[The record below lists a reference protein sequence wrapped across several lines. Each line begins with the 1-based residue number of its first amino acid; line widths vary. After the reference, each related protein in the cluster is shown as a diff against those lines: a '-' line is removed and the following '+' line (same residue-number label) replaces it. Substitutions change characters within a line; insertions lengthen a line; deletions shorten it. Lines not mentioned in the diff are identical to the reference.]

1 MDWAGR
7 DAGRT
12 PPAGARRR
20 PRSGSISGAGASFTR
35 AHSLGSRQRRS
46 RCVHARSDRPSDRRV
61 GGTGR
66 LDGSR
71 PPGGGLSGESFLH
84 PGEDPA
90 EVLAEGRARRRALD
104 AALAEIDAGRR
115 SPSPEWKVDY
125 ALMLGLERALTDKP
139 PRLASG
145 TELRRHQIDALAGM
159 LAELIARHEQE
170 AENGNGPENGKIGE
184 DRVEEDEEELEEE
197 AEGGSEN
204 GDEGEEY
211 GLHDDPGAVR
221 RYRFRHPTASGKT
234 IAAAGF
240 VEAARTMGVL
250 ILTHRRLL
258 VDQFKRDLTTEGY
271 GERLR
276 PAVLQGQQPLRENPL
291 YNPDLRLV
299 RAPRRLALAHR
310 LPARHLR
317 RGAHRPRR
325 EDELGDPPFHR
336 ADLHRHDGD
345 GAAHRQAGLGRLP
358 SLRRR
363 PAARRRRP
371 PRLIAPLRSLRVRPA
386 AAISSV
392 PIVGGDYDQEILA
405 KVLDQDIFN
414 QAAAS
419 LYRDRFDATPGIVY
433 AAGVDHAYNLA
444 REFRAAGLKAEA
456 VSGRTPPVRLA
467 ETLAAYERGDINIL
481 INAQLLAE
489 GWNSPRA
496 TVCMHLAPTASRRVY
511 QQRIGRIMRLAPRKE
526 AGVVVDFVD
535 DAATHNDR
543 TVTIHSLLDSDF
555 YRPGAR
561 VTPAPRRR
569 IQRRAKRK
577 LSPAPWL
584 VPVTPD
590 ARRRV
595 TVITREWERVDPG
608 RLAED
613 EQLLWARIAGRQ
625 VRFEERQTFAEKLA
639 RASREC
645 REAFLLSCAAEN
657 PNRRLRL
664 SALGDRVAVAVDRAD
679 FDDLVTMVTSAPTWE
694 KDRVQGVRVLLRAIG
709 EGRWRRRRTSSHAGR
724 GAWPGPRA
732 RSRTAAPA
740 PTFRRRSGSSARS
753 PTPAGTGTRR
763 TRRGSSTSRWSSRRT
778 SRRPCSP
785 PAEAY
790 TPTAQRLIDGV
801 RERIGT
807 VQEVANALAD
817 NLPAP
822 KQPSS
827 KSRRRRRKKKRKTE
841 EGQAQTQSQGS
852 QTSPNG
858 KPDEA
863 GAVAPPPQVPETSRN
878 P

>member
-1 MDWAGR
+1 MQEAIGHPTAQSEEP
-7 DAGRT
+7 DALTAAALRT
-12 PPAGARRR
+12 EAW
-20 PRSGSISGAGASFTR
+20 
-35 AHSLGSRQRRS
+35 
-46 RCVHARSDRPSDRRV
+46 
-61 GGTGR
+61 
-66 LDGSR
+66 
-71 PPGGGLSGESFLH
+71 SGEAFLH
-84 PGEDPA
+84 PGEEPA
-90 EVLAEGRARRRALD
+90 DVLAEGRARRRALD
-104 AALAEIDAGRR
+104 AALAEMDAGRR
-115 SPSPEWKVDY
+115 SPSPEWKVEY

-170 AENGNGPENGKIGE
+170 AENGNGPENGKLAE
-184 DRVEEDEEELEEE
+184 DRADEDEDELEEE
-197 AEGGSEN
+197 PEAEN
-204 GDEGEEY
+204 GDEGEVY

-234 IAAAGF
+234 IAAGGF

-258 VDQFKRDLTTEGY
+258 VDQFTRDLTTEGY
-271 GERLR
+271 GDRLR
-276 PAVLQGQQPLRENPL
+276 PAVLRGQEPLRDNPL
-291 YNPDLRLV
+291 TIQTY
-299 RAPRRLALAHR
+299 AWF
-310 LPARHLR
+310 ARHVDSLSRTAYQLVICDEAHTALGEKTSAAIR
-317 RGAHRPRR
+317 RFTEPIYIGMTATEQLIAKQVSDVFPASV
-325 EDELGDPPFHR
+325 DDLPLGD
-336 ADLHRHDGD
+336 
-345 GAAHRQAGLGRLP
+345 
-358 SLRRR
+358 
-363 PAARRRRP
+363 AARRG
-371 PRLIAPLRSLRVRPA
+371 LIAPLRSLRVRPA

-419 LYRDRFDATPGIVY
+419 LYRDRFDAAPGIVY

-526 AGVVVDFVD
+526 AGIVIDFVD

-543 TVTIHSLLDSDF
+543 TITIHSLLDSDF

-590 ARRRV
+590 PRRRV

-613 EQLLWARIAGRQ
+613 EQLLWASIAGRQ

-664 SALGDRVAVAVDRAD
+664 SALGDRVAVSVDRAD

-709 EGRWRRRRTSSHAGR
+709 EGKVEAPPDIEARWTWRLARATRKIQDRRASADLPEAKRLLGALTNSR
-724 GAWPGPRA
+724 GHRHEENAA
-732 RSRTAAPA
+732 RLVNVALEQPTHVAAA
-740 PTFRRRSGSSARS
+740 LLAS
-753 PTPAGTGTRR
+753 
-763 TRRGSSTSRWSSRRT
+763 
-778 SRRPCSP
+778 
-785 PAEAY
+785 AEAY

-827 KSRRRRRKKKRKTE
+827 KSRRRRRKKKRKADE
-841 EGQAQTQSQGS
+841 AQTQAQRGRE
-852 QTSPNG
+852 SPNG
-858 KPDEA
+858 KPDEQPREPVT
-863 GAVAPPPQVPETSRN
+863 AVSPPPAVPETSL
-878 P
+878 

>member
-1 MDWAGR
+1 MQEAVDHP
-7 DAGRT
+7 T
-12 PPAGARRR
+12 V
-20 PRSGSISGAGASFTR
+20 RSEETNALTALALR
-35 AHSLGSRQRRS
+35 AE
-46 RCVHARSDRPSDRRV
+46 AW
-61 GGTGR
+61 
-66 LDGSR
+66 
-71 PPGGGLSGESFLH
+71 SGESFLH

-104 AALAEIDAGRR
+104 AALSEMEAGLR
-115 SPSPEWKVDY
+115 SPSPEWKVDF
-125 ALMLGLERALTDKP
+125 ALMLGLERVLTDKP

-159 LAELIARHEQE
+159 LAELIARHELE
-170 AENGNGPENGKIGE
+170 AENGNGPANADLAEA
-184 DRVEEDEEELEEE
+184 RVEEDEEELEEDVEVE
-197 AEGGSEN
+197 AGAAGE
-204 GDEGEEY
+204 EGEEL
-211 GLHDDPGAVR
+211 GVDDDVGAVR

-258 VDQFKRDLTTEGY
+258 VDQFNRDLTTEGY
-271 GERLR
+271 SGRLR
-276 PAVLQGQQPLRENPL
+276 PAVLQGQEPLQQNPL
-291 YNPDLRLV
+291 TIQTY
-299 RAPRRLALAHR
+299 AWF
-310 LPARHLR
+310 ARHVDSLSRTAYQLVICDEAHTALGEKTSAAIR
-317 RGAHRPRR
+317 RFTEPIYIGMTATEHLIAKQVSDVFPASV
-325 EDELGDPPFHR
+325 DDLPLGD
-336 ADLHRHDGD
+336 
-345 GAAHRQAGLGRLP
+345 
-358 SLRRR
+358 
-363 PAARRRRP
+363 AARRG
-371 PRLIAPLRSLRVRPA
+371 LIAPLRSLRVRPA

-392 PIVGGDYDQEILA
+392 PIVGGDYDQDLLA
-405 KVLDQDIFN
+405 KVLDQEIFN

-433 AAGVDHAYNLA
+433 AAGVEHAYNLA

-481 INAQLLAE
+481 VNAQLLAE

-543 TVTIHSLLDSDF
+543 TITIHSLLDSDF

-590 ARRRV
+590 PRRRV
-595 TVITREWERVDPG
+595 AVITREWERVDPG
-608 RLAED
+608 RLADD

-625 VRFEERQTFAEKLA
+625 VRFEERQAFAEKLA

-664 SALGDRVAVAVDRAD
+664 SALGDRVAVSVDRAD

-709 EGRWRRRRTSSHAGR
+709 EGKVEAPPDIAARWTWRLARATRKIQDRRASADLPEAKRLLGALTNSR
-724 GAWPGPRA
+724 GHRHEENAA
-732 RSRTAAPA
+732 RLVNVALEQPTHVAAA
-740 PTFRRRSGSSARS
+740 LLAS
-753 PTPAGTGTRR
+753 
-763 TRRGSSTSRWSSRRT
+763 
-778 SRRPCSP
+778 
-785 PAEAY
+785 AEAY

-801 RERIGT
+801 RDRIGT
-807 VQEVANALAD
+807 VPEVANALAD

-827 KSRRRRRKKKRKTE
+827 KSRRRRRKKKRR
-841 EGQAQTQSQGS
+841 GGDAQGQNQAQAQAQGGRDS
-852 QTSPNG
+852 ANG
-858 KPDEA
+858 KPGE
-863 GAVAPPPQVPETSRN
+863 GAKPEQAAPAPLEPAPVEKTA
-878 P
+878 